1 MKLGGFLFLLSGW
14 AIVIAAV
21 LLLANAARAVFVLA
35 GLAVEIVGLALVLRS
50 HSVLQGERG

>member
-14 AIVIAAV
+14 AIVIAAI
-21 LLLANAARAVFVLA
+21 LLLTNAGRAVFVLA
-35 GLAVEIVGLALVLRS
+35 GIAVEILGLALVLRS

>member
-21 LLLANAARAVFVLA
+21 LLLANAARAVFMLA

>member
-21 LLLANAARAVFVLA
+21 LLLANAARAVFILA
-35 GLAVEIVGLALVLRS
+35 GLAVEIVGLAFVLRS

>member
-21 LLLANAARAVFVLA
+21 LLLANAARAVFILA